1 VTAPVPA
8 ARRVLVIGI
17 GNAYRGDDAA
27 GLAVAEWIRA
37 AAPPDVAVVRHEG
50 EPISLLETWDQA
62 RDVYLV
68 DAVSSDG
75 EPGNVYRFDAAAEP
89 LAARLRPRG
98 THALGVAD
106 TIELARALGRL
117 PRRLVSY
124 GIEGRCFATGASLSA
139 PVREAV
145 AVVSERLLAEL
156 TPPALVVFVDFSVDD
171 FFAVGRA
178 AGPARSGQRPSR
190 PRRSCWAGRRRRP
203 SRFPT
208 AGHRGGTG
216 TGKPDP
222 ATGPTSED
230 HDHRKLGPRRCAGG
244 AHLSSRYPRDERRPP
259 A

>member
-1 VTAPVPA
+1 VPA

-68 DAVSSDG
+68 DA
-75 EPGNVYRFDAAAEP
+75 
-89 LAARLRPRG
+89 
-98 THALGVAD
+98 
-106 TIELARALGRL
+106 
-117 PRRLVSY
+117 VSY